1 MIKNQTIIQKIQDKT
16 KNDLAMQDFLL
27 NIVNHENE
35 SSQFTK
41 EYNKLIDKAVAKRR
55 GVN

>member
-27 NIVNHENE
+27 NIVNHQNE